1 MILMQIV
8 IVLYQMALQQQGGGK
23 QRWRDDQE
31 GQEAPVTGS
40 VLRCSGSGGEAVWV
54 SAAQIRQWSVFHGL
68 V

>member
-1 MILMQIV
+1 
-8 IVLYQMALQQQGGGK
+8 MAW
-23 QRWRDDQE
+23 WRDDQE

-54 SAAQIRQWSVFHGL
+54 SAAQIRQWSVFHGS